1 MRKGRSSRRSRSS
14 RPLIGST
21 APPAS
26 VEALATEIGAAKT
39 PRVVVGISPSEPPP
53 SETAESLIPPS
64 LEAKG
69 AVDVVTPAGSSA
81 ERAAPLDPAAALET
95 LEKTSVPPLPSPEEP
110 VATPEEPVA
119 TPEEKREALAS
130 TMMLG
135 SAKAPDT
142 PASEAQGVEA
152 KDDGQQE
159 QGEPKAKPD
168 LASTLAFGSAA
179 KVDDAEADDAEG
191 ASTKRS
197 LASTL
202 ALGSSLA
209 EAAAPERIETPEVET
224 PEKTDTPEKTEPIAT
239 RPAEPVKVIE
249 DPLPSPK
256 PVAAEP
262 VNPEKAKTEEA
273 KGRDVTS
280 GGKKNKKKGAAKGEA
295 AKAAAAEPDDV
306 SVPPVGDIG
315 VDEKFFSEGE
325 VSHHAS
331 DAFEGDAV
339 TVPDKAKRK
348 SEPHVVERRA
358 RFVRYVKWA
367 VAAAALLCVA
377 AIARTTMSSKAP
389 VSVPATAA
397 RGAAVVATAEAPPA
411 SPKAAAS
418 AAAPMAEP
426 TAAAPTSTTTV
437 TATAEP
443 ANANAITAEPANAP
457 AATAEPANAVAA
469 EPANAP
475 AAAAEPANAPA
486 VVAEPANANATP
498 ETKADEVTG
507 DAKEAKAKARSSL
520 EKRKIAD
527 AIEAGER
534 SVKLDPTDG
543 EAWLIL
549 GAAYQEKG
557 NITEARRAYSSCV
570 KEGKTGPRTE
580 CAKMLR

>member
-14 RPLIGST
+14 RPLIGSK

-26 VEALATEIGAAKT
+26 VEALATEIGAANAKT

-53 SETAESLIPPS
+53 PETAESLIPPS
-64 LEAKG
+64 VEAKG
-69 AVDVVTPAGSSA
+69 VVDVVTPAASSA
-81 ERAAPLDPAAALET
+81 DRAAPLDPVAALEA
-95 LEKTSVPPLPSPEEP
+95 LEKTSVPPAASAEEP
-110 VATPEEPVA
+110 VATA
-119 TPEEKREALAS
+119 EEKREALAS
-130 TMMLG
+130 TLLLG
-135 SAKAPDT
+135 SAKAPDA
-142 PASEAQGVEA
+142 PASEKDGVGA
-152 KDDGQQE
+152 KADEQQE
-159 QGEPKAKPD
+159 QGEPRAKPD
-168 LASTLAFGSAA
+168 LASTLAFGSSA
-179 KVDDAEADDAEG
+179 KVDDAEV
-191 ASTKRS
+191 ASTKGS
-197 LASTL
+197 VASTL
-202 ALGSSLA
+202 VMGSPLA
-209 EAAAPERIETPEVET
+209 DAVAPENVET
-224 PEKTDTPEKTEPIAT
+224 PEKSATPEQTEPIAT

-256 PVAAEP
+256 LVAAEP
-262 VNPEKAKTEEA
+262 VTPEKAKTEEA

-295 AKAAAAEPDDV
+295 AKVAATDPDDV
-306 SVPPVGDIG
+306 SVPPIGDIG
-315 VDEKFFSEGE
+315 VDEKFFSEGDI
-325 VSHHAS
+325 SHHVS
-331 DAFEGDAV
+331 DAIEGDAL
-339 TVPDKAKRK
+339 TVLDKAKRK

-367 VAAAALLCVA
+367 VTGAALVCIA
-377 AIARTTMSSKAP
+377 AVARTTMSSKAP
-389 VSVPATAA
+389 VSVPSAAA

-418 AAAPMAEP
+418 AAAPMVEP
-426 TAAAPTSTTTV
+426 TAASTSTTTG
-437 TATAEP
+437 TAAEP
-443 ANANAITAEPANAP
+443 ANANANAITAEPAVNAELANAP
-457 AATAEPANAVAA
+457 AVTAEPAANANANANANTPVVAA

-475 AAAAEPANAPA
+475 APA
-486 VVAEPANANATP
+486 VTAEPANANATP
-498 ETKADEVTG
+498 ETTPDVAAG

-557 NITEARRAYSSCV
+557 NIAEARRAYSSCV

>member
-197 LASTL
+197 LAST
-202 ALGSSLA
+202 
-209 EAAAPERIETPEVET
+209 
-224 PEKTDTPEKTEPIAT
+224 
-239 RPAEPVKVIE
+239 
-249 DPLPSPK
+249 
-256 PVAAEP
+256 
-262 VNPEKAKTEEA
+262 
-273 KGRDVTS
+273 
-280 GGKKNKKKGAAKGEA
+280 
-295 AKAAAAEPDDV
+295 
-306 SVPPVGDIG
+306 PPHRR
-315 VDEKFFSEGE
+315 ESRR
-325 VSHHAS
+325 
-331 DAFEGDAV
+331 
-339 TVPDKAKRK
+339 RK
-348 SEPHVVERRA
+348 SRR
-358 RFVRYVKWA
+358 RR
-367 VAAAALLCVA
+367 
-377 AIARTTMSSKAP
+377 RPTHRRRPSRSP
-389 VSVPATAA
+389 
-397 RGAAVVATAEAPPA
+397 RGL
-411 SPKAAAS
+411 
-418 AAAPMAEP
+418 
-426 TAAAPTSTTTV
+426 
-437 TATAEP
+437 
-443 ANANAITAEPANAP
+443 
-457 AATAEPANAVAA
+457 
-469 EPANAP
+469 
-475 AAAAEPANAPA
+475 
-486 VVAEPANANATP
+486 
-498 ETKADEVTG
+498 
-507 DAKEAKAKARSSL
+507 RS
-520 EKRKIAD
+520 R
-527 AIEAGER
+527 
-534 SVKLDPTDG
+534 
-543 EAWLIL
+543 
-549 GAAYQEKG
+549 
-557 NITEARRAYSSCV
+557 
-570 KEGKTGPRTE
+570 
-580 CAKMLR
+580 

>member
-14 RPLIGST
+14 RPLIGSK

-26 VEALATEIGAAKT
+26 VEALATEIGAGNEKM

-64 LEAKG
+64 VEAKG
-69 AVDVVTPAGSSA
+69 VVDVVTPTEPSA
-81 ERAAPLDPAAALET
+81 ERAAPLDPIAALET
-95 LEKTSVPPLPSPEEP
+95 LEKASVPPPAIAEEP
-110 VATPEEPVA
+110 VAAPA
-119 TPEEKREALAS
+119 EKREALAS

-142 PASEAQGVEA
+142 AASEAHRAEA
-152 KDDGQQE
+152 KDE
-159 QGEPKAKPD
+159 EPREEGAKKAKPD
-168 LASTLAFGSAA
+168 LASTLAFGSPP
-179 KVDDAEADDAEG
+179 KLDDAEG
-191 ASTKRS
+191 VSSKRDLS
-197 LASTL
+197 STL
-202 ALGSSLA
+202 AMGSSLA
-209 EAAAPERIETPEVET
+209 DAAAPEQVEA
-224 PEKTDTPEKTEPIAT
+224 PEKVETPEKTEPIAVQ
-239 RPAEPVKVIE
+239 PAEPVKVIE

-262 VNPEKAKTEEA
+262 AKAEKAMPEEA
-273 KGRDVTS
+273 KARDATS
-280 GGKKNKKKGAAKGEA
+280 GGKKNKKKGAAKEET
-295 AKAAAAEPDDV
+295 AKAADPDDV
-306 SVPPVGDIG
+306 SVPPIGDIG
-315 VDEKFFSEGE
+315 VDERFFSEGD
-325 VSHHAS
+325 VSHHVS
-331 DAFEGDAV
+331 DAIEGDAL
-339 TVPDKAKRK
+339 TVLDKARRK

-367 VAAAALLCVA
+367 VAGAALVCLA
-377 AIARTTMSSKAP
+377 AVARTTMSSKAP

-426 TAAAPTSTTTV
+426 AAAAPTSTTTV
-437 TATAEP
+437 TAAEP
-443 ANANAITAEPANAP
+443 ANTNAITAEPANAP
-457 AATAEPANAVAA
+457 AVTAEPANAN
-469 EPANAP
+469 ANAAP
-475 AAAAEPANAPA
+475 AAAEPANANANA
-486 VVAEPANANATP
+486 VVAEPAAGATP
-498 ETKADEVTG
+498 ETKPDEVTG

-520 EKRKIAD
+520 EKRKLAD

-557 NITEARRAYSSCV
+557 NITEARRAYASCV